1 MKKIHEKTQKIDLNP
16 IYSFDAETA
25 KVTLSTGNSKIGRM
39 INWSTLPGNASMPL
53 VAKGRLVTDVV
64 GTCSDK
70 CSGCFK
76 NCYARRSILQHH
88 NSVTKP
94 WAENTLVIRFKID
107 ECFRQIDS
115 DIRELN
121 KKYYQTGDPADL
133 KYEFFRINV
142 SGEIETVEE
151 LEHWNALAAS
161 HPELKFGVYTKNSE
175 AIISFFTKH
184 HQTVPNFCVNISEWH
199 GTMEATINHLHM
211 IGAKFNVF
219 EYDDSNLSS
228 CDLSEEQKQALA
240 AKPHCPAVGP
250 TQANRHPVN
259 PKTGKAWHCSEC
271 RGCYTKTGI
280 HRCVY
285 SH

>member
-1 MKKIHEKTQKIDLNP
+1 MKKIHGKTQKIDLNP
-16 IYSFDAETA
+16 IYSFNAETA

-121 KKYYQTGDPADL
+121 KKYYTTGNPADL

-142 SGEIETVEE
+142 SGEIESVAE
-151 LEHWNALAAS
+151 LEHWDALAAA

-175 AIISFFTKH
+175 AIISFFMKH
-184 HQTVPNFCVNISEWH
+184 RQTAPNFCVNISEWH
-199 GTMEATINHLHM
+199 GTMEATINRLHM
-211 IGAKFNVF
+211 MGAKFNVF

-228 CDLSEEQKQALA
+228 CDLTEEEKLRLQALS
-240 AKPHCPAVGP
+240 HCMAVTKEGHHYYKSNGEP
-250 TQANRHPVN
+250 LQCADCQKCYN
-259 PKTGKAWHCSEC
+259 KTGKVTA
-271 RGCYTKTGI
+271 
-280 HRCVY
+280 VY